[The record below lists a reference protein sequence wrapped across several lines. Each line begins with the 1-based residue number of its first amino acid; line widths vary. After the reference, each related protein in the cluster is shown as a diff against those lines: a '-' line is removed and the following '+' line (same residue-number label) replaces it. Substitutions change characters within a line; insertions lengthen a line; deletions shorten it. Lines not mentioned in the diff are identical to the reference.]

1 LLKHPKN
8 SINLI
13 RASDKSSIVLFKKVK
28 NFMQGID
35 VADQDGRVDWTTVK
49 NSGKTFAFVKATEG
63 VSIKDSAFAHNWQ
76 TMKAV
81 GVIRGAYHFF
91 HPHTSDPVQQAKE
104 FLKTLG
110 KLQPGDLPPVLDIE
124 VTDNVKNQVVIN
136 AAKQWLA
143 EVEKALLQQT
153 QKPIKPIIY
162 TSPSFW
168 EQLGNPSDFAN
179 YPLWI
184 AHYGTQNPSI
194 PGPWQGQYLMH
205 QYAGDISGVAGVSG
219 RADLNRFKELQ
230 LEDSGLRV
238 KQIQQQLTNI
248 GLYTDDID
256 GHFSES
262 VKNAVVSFQTSKG
275 LQADGI
281 VGIKTWVSL
290 LWI

>member
-1 LLKHPKN
+1 ML
-8 SINLI
+8 
-13 RASDKSSIVLFKKVK
+13 
-28 NFMQGID
+28 GID

-63 VSIKDSAFAHNWQ
+63 VSIKDSAFAHHWP
-76 TMKAV
+76 TMKAA
-81 GVIRGAYHFF
+81 GIIRGAYHFF

-110 KLQPGDLPPVLDIE
+110 KLEPGDMPPVLDVE
-124 VTDNVKNQVVIN
+124 VTDKVDSRTVIN

-162 TSPSFW
+162 TFPSFW
-168 EQLGNPSDFAN
+168 EEVGNPSDFAS

-184 AHYGTQNPSI
+184 AHYGTRNPSI
-194 PGPWQGQYLMH
+194 PSAWQGQYLIH
-205 QYAGDISGVAGVSG
+205 QYEGDISGVPGVSG
-219 RADLNRFKELQ
+219 RADLNRFNGFQ
-230 LEDSGLRV
+230 LGDSGLKV
-238 KQIQQQLTNI
+238 KQLQEQLTKI
-248 GLYTDDID
+248 GLYTDTID

-262 VKNAVVSFQTSKG
+262 VKDAIVSFQTSKG

-281 VGIKTWVSL
+281 IGIKTWVAL

>member
-1 LLKHPKN
+1 ML
-8 SINLI
+8 
-13 RASDKSSIVLFKKVK
+13 
-28 NFMQGID
+28 GID

-63 VSIKDSAFAHNWQ
+63 VSIKDSAFAHHWP
-76 TMKAV
+76 TMKAA
-81 GVIRGAYHFF
+81 GIIRGAYHFF

-110 KLQPGDLPPVLDIE
+110 KLEPGDMPPVLDVE
-124 VTDNVKNQVVIN
+124 VTDKVDSRTVIN

-162 TSPSFW
+162 TFPSFW
-168 EQLGNPSDFAN
+168 EEVGNPSDFAS

-184 AHYGTQNPSI
+184 AHYGTRNPTI
-194 PGPWQGQYLMH
+194 PSAWQGQYLIH
-205 QYAGDISGVAGVSG
+205 QYEGDISGVPGVSG
-219 RADLNRFKELQ
+219 RADLNRFNGFQ
-230 LEDSGLRV
+230 LGDSGLKV
-238 KQIQQQLTNI
+238 KQLQEQLTKI
-248 GLYTDDID
+248 GLYTDTID

-262 VKNAVVSFQTSKG
+262 VKDAIVSFQTSKG

-281 VGIKTWVSL
+281 IGIKTWVAL

>member
-1 LLKHPKN
+1 
-8 SINLI
+8 
-13 RASDKSSIVLFKKVK
+13 
-28 NFMQGID
+28 MEGID
-35 VADQDGRVDWTTVK
+35 VADQDGRVDWTAVK

-63 VSIKDSAFAHNWQ
+63 VSIKDSAFAHHWQ

-81 GVIRGAYHFF
+81 GIIRGAYHFF

-110 KLQPGDLPPVLDIE
+110 QLEPGDLPPVIDVE
-124 VTDNVKNQVVIN
+124 VTDKVDSRTVIN

-168 EQLGNPSDFAN
+168 EELGNPSDFAS

-184 AHYGTQNPSI
+184 AHYKVKVPAI
-194 PGPWQGQYLMH
+194 PGAWQGQYLIH

-219 RADLNRFKELQ
+219 RADLNRFNGLQ
-230 LEDSGLRV
+230 LGDSGLRV
-238 KQIQQQLTNI
+238 KQLQQQLKNI
-248 GLYTDDID
+248 GLYTDAID
-256 GHFSES
+256 GHFTES
-262 VKNAVVSFQTSKG
+262 VKNAIVSFQTSKK

-281 VGIKTWVSL
+281 VGIKSWVAL

>member
-1 LLKHPKN
+1 
-8 SINLI
+8 
-13 RASDKSSIVLFKKVK
+13 
-28 NFMQGID
+28 MQGID
-35 VADQDGRVDWTTVK
+35 VYDRDGRVDWTAVK

-63 VSIKDSAFAHNWQ
+63 ASIKDSAFAHHWQ

-81 GVIRGAYHFF
+81 GIIRGAYHFF
-91 HPHTSDPVQQAKE
+91 HPHTSNPVDQAKE

-110 KLQPGDLPPVLDIE
+110 KLEPGDLPPVLDVEI
-124 VTDNVKNQVVIN
+124 TDKVSSQAVIN

-162 TSPSFW
+162 TFPSFW
-168 EQLGNPSDFAN
+168 QQLGNPSDFAN

-194 PGPWQGQYLMH
+194 PSAWQGQYLIH
-205 QYAGDISGVAGVSG
+205 QFEGDVSGVAGVSG
-219 RADLNRFKELQ
+219 RADLNRFNDLQ
-230 LEDSGLRV
+230 FGDSGLRV
-238 KQIQQQLTNI
+238 KQLQQQLKDI
-248 GLYTDDID
+248 GLYTDVID
-256 GHFSES
+256 GHFTDL
-262 VKNAVVSFQTSKG
+262 VKDAIVSFQKSKG